1 MNFILEKIREAAHK
15 RLVLEIL
22 YEEKDGSC
30 EGWRDI
36 EPYSFN
42 DDDKEFGLYA
52 WDIYKGGIRRFT
64 IERINNVKIT
74 EKHYNPRYTIE
85 I

>member
-1 MNFILEKIREAAHK
+1 MSFVLEKIKEAAQK
-15 RLVLEIL
+15 RLILEIL
-22 YEEKDGSC
+22 YKEKDGSC
-30 EGWRDI
+30 EGWRAI

-52 WDIYKGGIRRFT
+52 WDVQKAGIRRFT
-64 IERINNVKIT
+64 VERIVDIRIT
-74 EKHYNPRYTIE
+74 ENHYNPRYNIE